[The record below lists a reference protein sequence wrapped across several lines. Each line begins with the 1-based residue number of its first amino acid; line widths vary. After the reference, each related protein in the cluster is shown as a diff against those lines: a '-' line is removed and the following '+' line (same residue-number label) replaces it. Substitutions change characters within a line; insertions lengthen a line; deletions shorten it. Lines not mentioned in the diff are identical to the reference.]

1 MYLKKLAVISCFNC
15 NFTHTFMPSSLQ
27 YFELVQ
33 TFNILRVPAFKL
45 CVLTS
50 RAKVVQK
57 WKGYKF
63 VILCLRERFIMFGT
77 CRTHFSSVTLWIV
90 YCIPNSPKC
99 TRIYYTVDLDL
110 LLELISESEWPSDET
125 LLLTVCFR
133 PINSTKVTY
142 LSFNMSL

>member
-63 VILCLRERFIMFGT
+63 VILCHRERFIMFGT

-99 TRIYYTVDLDL
+99 TRYTYILY
-110 LLELISESEWPSDET
+110 
-125 LLLTVCFR
+125 CR
-133 PINSTKVTY
+133 PRPTTRTDFGIGMAVRWNPIINSMF
-142 LSFNMSL
+142 SPH